1 VITIRWSEKNEERGY
16 INAKGRLAMGLD
28 FSITFNK
35 CQYVCID
42 ISIT

>member
-1 VITIRWSEKNEERGY
+1 VKNEERGY
-16 INAKGRLAMGLD
+16 INAKGRFTMGLD